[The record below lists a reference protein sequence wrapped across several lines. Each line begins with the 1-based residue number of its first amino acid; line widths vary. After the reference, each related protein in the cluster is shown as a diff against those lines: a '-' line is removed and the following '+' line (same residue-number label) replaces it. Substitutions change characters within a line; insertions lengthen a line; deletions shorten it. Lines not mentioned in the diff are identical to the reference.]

1 MEACNTKELRDNLK
15 SFLDKVNDE
24 GTVRINRNS
33 ETFIIMKSDE
43 YIKMKE
49 QIIELQNS
57 VISLLGTM
65 GNFANQLPSPKID
78 KSEDN
83 IHDEI
88 IGSILNKKQKG
99 VAVGNK

>member
-15 SFLDKVNDE
+15 SFLDKVNEE
-24 GTVRINRNS
+24 GTVRINRNA

-57 VISLLGTM
+57 VISLLGTV
-65 GNFANQLPSPKID
+65 GNFSEQLNSPIV
-78 KSEDN
+78 STGTES
-83 IHDEI
+83 IHEEVI
-88 IGSILNKKQKG
+88 AKALSKKKKG
-99 VAVGNK
+99 

>member
-15 SFLDKVNDE
+15 SFLDKVTEE
-24 GTVRINRNS
+24 GTVRINRNT

-57 VISLLGTM
+57 VISLLSTV
-65 GNFANQLPSPKID
+65 GNFAEQLPSAKISNSD
-78 KSEDN
+78 DQ
-83 IHDEI
+83 IHERVI
-88 IGSILNKKQKG
+88 SSVLNKRQKG
-99 VAVGNK
+99 MAIGNK

>member
-15 SFLDKVNDE
+15 AFLDKVSKE

-43 YIKMKE
+43 YIHMKE

-57 VISLLGTM
+57 VISLLGTV
-65 GNFANQLPSPKID
+65 GNFAEQLPSPKVTEA
-78 KSEDN
+78 SDN

-88 IGSILNKKQKG
+88 IGKVLGKKG
-99 VAVGNK
+99 